1 MEIVKSPPEFPNSFE
16 IRSGKENVRKE
27 RADLIDFLFS
37 TAWVP
42 RFVVR
47 YFRKTSDT
55 KEALT
60 TRWSLWKLVEYQE
73 NTTAGQPGFEPGIDT
88 IVSTQHLYLHLW
100 DEITITTNTN
110 SEGATI
116 HKVCSQITN
125 SPPEVRLCVFF
136 VDRKTI
142 SNSTAGESQDP
153 NFVKWFFSVK
163 NYPYVGLNSR
173 LAIKVG
179 FDTKFLVKDL
189 SGDDTPVNSTTTNG
203 LALGGATSDNDP
215 HVRSLISW
223 VTNVDVTGNSC
234 SSNANVSRSVVY
246 DAQVTADMDVLPTND
261 PDTLDATF
269 HLRVCYFS
277 FLTDC
282 FNPTEIKWD
291 PDMGVVGSGLQVSFS
306 LCLIA
311 LILVATLF

>member
-1 MEIVKSPPEFPNSFE
+1 
-16 IRSGKENVRKE
+16 
-27 RADLIDFLFS
+27 
-37 TAWVP
+37 
-42 RFVVR
+42 
-47 YFRKTSDT
+47 
-55 KEALT
+55 
-60 TRWSLWKLVEYQE
+60 
-73 NTTAGQPGFEPGIDT
+73 
-88 IVSTQHLYLHLW
+88 
-100 DEITITTNTN
+100 
-110 SEGATI
+110 
-116 HKVCSQITN
+116 
-125 SPPEVRLCVFF
+125 
-136 VDRKTI
+136 
-142 SNSTAGESQDP
+142 
-153 NFVKWFFSVK
+153 
-163 NYPYVGLNSR
+163 VGLNSR